1 MIVWFFSYYIFIKFY
16 FMNVWF
22 WVFLFGVK
30 DELGKSSFDVV
41 YDDRSKMYFMCGL
54 CILLLNLYVLMDDYI
69 FKMG

>member
-1 MIVWFFSYYIFIKFY
+1 
-16 FMNVWF
+16 MNVWF

-30 DELGKSSFDVV
+30 DELGKLSFDVV